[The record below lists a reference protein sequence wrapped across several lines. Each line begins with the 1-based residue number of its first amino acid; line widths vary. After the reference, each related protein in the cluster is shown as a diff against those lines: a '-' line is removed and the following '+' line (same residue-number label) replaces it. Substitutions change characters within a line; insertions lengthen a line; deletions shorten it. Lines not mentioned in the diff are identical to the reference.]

1 MAESPRWPGSR
12 WQGPQRRIGLTGGIA
27 TGKSTVGQLLQER
40 HGLPVLDA
48 DLFARQA
55 LAPGTEGAR
64 VVLERYG
71 TLDRPALAHIV
82 FGDPAERHWLEQLVH
97 PLVRQRFEEEL
108 TQLAA
113 KPVAGQAAVVLMI
126 PLLFEAGLEE
136 LCSEDWLVDCDEHQ
150 QLARLMAR
158 NGLNQAEAQGR
169 IHAQWPLERKR
180 LLADRTISNRG
191 NPEELAGIVAGA
203 VAADVTAA
211 DVRAADVTAAAPQKG
226 PSP

>member
-1 MAESPRWPGSR
+1 MAESPRWQGSR

-27 TGKSTVGQLLQER
+27 TGKSTVGKLLQED

-64 VVLERYG
+64 MVLERYG
-71 TLDRPALAHIV
+71 TLDRPALGHIV
-82 FGDPAERHWLEQLVH
+82 FADPAERHWLEQLVH
-97 PLVRQRFEEEL
+97 PLVRQRFEQEL
-108 TQLAA
+108 TTLAEQ
-113 KPVAGQAAVVLMI
+113 PVGAGRPAVVLMI

-136 LCSEDWLVDCDEHQ
+136 LCSEVWLVDCDERQ

-169 IHAQWPLERKR
+169 INAQWPLERKR

-191 NPEELAGIVAGA
+191 NPEELKQA
-203 VAADVTAA
+203 VAAVAEAVEGAA
-211 DVRAADVTAAAPQKG
+211 AAAAPQQG
-226 PSP
+226 PSR

>member
-27 TGKSTVGQLLQER
+27 TGKSTVGQLLQEH

-113 KPVAGQAAVVLMI
+113 KPLAGQAAVVLMI
-126 PLLFEAGLEE
+126 TLLFEAGLEE
-136 LCSEDWLVDCDEHQ
+136 LCSEVWLVDCDEHQ

-158 NGLNQAEAQGR
+158 NGLNQAEAQER
-169 IHAQWPLERKR
+169 INAQWPLERKR
-180 LLADRTISNRG
+180 LLADRTISNRD
-191 NPEELAGIVAGA
+191 NPEELAGVVAGA
-203 VAADVTAA
+203 FATAVTAA
-211 DVRAADVTAAAPQKG
+211 DLRAAEPQKG

>member
-27 TGKSTVGQLLQER
+27 TGKSTVGQLLQEH

-113 KPVAGQAAVVLMI
+113 KPVAAQAAVVLMI

-136 LCSEDWLVDCDEHQ
+136 LCSEVWLVDCDEHQ

-158 NGLNQAEAQGR
+158 NGLNQAEAQER
-169 IHAQWPLERKR
+169 INAQWPLERKR
-180 LLADRTISNRG
+180 LLADRTISNRD
-191 NPEELAGIVAGA
+191 NPEELAGVVAGA
-203 VAADVTAA
+203 VATALTAA
-211 DVRAADVTAAAPQKG
+211 DLRAAEPQKG

>member
-27 TGKSTVGQLLQER
+27 TGKSTVGQLLQEH

-64 VVLERYG
+64 LVLERYG
-71 TLDRPALAHIV
+71 TLDRPALGHIV
-82 FGDPAERHWLEQLVH
+82 FGDSAERHWLEQLVH
-97 PLVRQRFEEEL
+97 PLVRQRFEQEL
-108 TQLAA
+108 TTLAA
-113 KPVAGQAAVVLMI
+113 QPVGASPPAVVLMI
-126 PLLFEAGLEE
+126 PLLFEAGLQG
-136 LCSEDWLVDCDEHQ
+136 LCSEVWLVDCDEHQ

-158 NGLNQAEAQGR
+158 NGLTQAEAQKR
-169 IHAQWPLERKR
+169 INAQWPLGRKR

-191 NPEELAGIVAGA
+191 NPEELARVVAGA
-203 VAADVTAA
+203 VAADVAA
-211 DVRAADVTAAAPQKG
+211 GVRASAPQKG

>member
-1 MAESPRWPGSR
+1 MAESLRWPGSR

-27 TGKSTVGQLLQER
+27 TGKSTVGQLLQEH

-55 LAPGTEGAR
+55 LAPGTEAAR

-71 TLDRPALAHIV
+71 TLDRPALGHIV

-97 PLVRQRFEEEL
+97 PLVRQRFDQEL
-108 TQLAA
+108 TTLAEQ
-113 KPVAGQAAVVLMI
+113 PVGASPPAVVLMI
-126 PLLFEAGLEE
+126 PLLFEAGLEG
-136 LCSEDWLVDCDEHQ
+136 LCSEVWLVDCDEHQ

-158 NGLNQAEAQGR
+158 NGLTQAEAQGR
-169 IHAQWPLERKR
+169 INAQWPLERKR

-191 NPEELAGIVAGA
+191 NPEELARVVAGA
-203 VAADVTAA
+203 VAADVAA
-211 DVRAADVTAAAPQKG
+211 EVRAAAPQKG

>member
-1 MAESPRWPGSR
+1 MVPDDLKPLH
-12 WQGPQRRIGLTGGIA
+12 IGLTGGIA
-27 TGKSTVGQLLQER
+27 TGKSTVGQLLQEH

-136 LCSEDWLVDCDEHQ
+136 LCSEVWLVDCDEHQ

>member
-27 TGKSTVGQLLQER
+27 TGKSTVGQLLQEH

-55 LAPGTEGAR
+55 LAPGTEAAR
-64 VVLERYG
+64 AVLERYG
-71 TLDRPALAHIV
+71 TLDRRALGHIV

-126 PLLFEAGLEE
+126 PLLFEAGLEG
-136 LCSEDWLVDCDEHQ
+136 LCSEVWLVDCDEHL

-158 NGLNQAEAQGR
+158 NGLTQAEAQGR

-180 LLADRTISNRG
+180 LLADLTISNRG
-191 NPEELAGIVAGA
+191 NPEELAVVVAGA
-203 VAADVTAA
+203 VAADV
-211 DVRAADVTAAAPQKG
+211 RAAAPQKS

>member
-27 TGKSTVGQLLQER
+27 TGKSTVGQLLQEH

-97 PLVRQRFEEEL
+97 PLVRQRFEQEL
-108 TQLAA
+108 TTLAEQ
-113 KPVAGQAAVVLMI
+113 PVEANQAAVVLMI
-126 PLLFEAGLEE
+126 PLLFEAGLEG
-136 LCSEDWLVDCDEHQ
+136 LCSEVWLVDCDDSQ
-150 QLARLMAR
+150 QLQRLMAR
-158 NGLNQAEAQGR
+158 DALSEADARAR
-169 IHAQWPLERKR
+169 IAAQWPLARKR
-180 LLADRTISNRG
+180 PLADRLIDNRG
-191 NPEELAGIVAGA
+191 PAEALAAQVASALEGA
-203 VAADVTAA
+203 NA
-211 DVRAADVTAAAPQKG
+211 
-226 PSP
+226 

>member
-12 WQGPQRRIGLTGGIA
+12 WQGSQRRIGLTGGIA
-27 TGKSTVGQLLQER
+27 TGKSTVGQLLQEG

-97 PLVRQRFEEEL
+97 PLVRQRFDQEL
-108 TQLAA
+108 TTLAEQ
-113 KPVAGQAAVVLMI
+113 PAVVLMI
-126 PLLFEAGLEE
+126 PLLFEAGLEG
-136 LCSEDWLVDCDEHQ
+136 LCSEVWLVDCDEGQ

-158 NGLNQAEAQGR
+158 NGLTQAEAQGR
-169 IHAQWPLERKR
+169 INAQWPLERKR

-191 NPEELAGIVAGA
+191 
-203 VAADVTAA
+203 
-211 DVRAADVTAAAPQKG
+211 TAAALETQIQSLLSRSDLCG
-226 PSP
+226 PGTTL

>member
-1 MAESPRWPGSR
+1 MAESPRWPGPR
-12 WQGPQRRIGLTGGIA
+12 WGGPQRRIGLTGGIA

-40 HGLPVLDA
+40 HGLAVLDA

-97 PLVRQRFEEEL
+97 PLVRQRFDQEL
-108 TQLAA
+108 TTLAEE
-113 KPVAGQAAVVLMI
+113 PLGAGQPAVVLMI
-126 PLLFEAGLEE
+126 PLLFEAGLEG
-136 LCSEDWLVDCDEHQ
+136 LCSEVWLVDCDEAQ

-169 IHAQWPLERKR
+169 INAQWPLERKR

-191 NPEELAGIVAGA
+191 
-203 VAADVTAA
+203 
-211 DVRAADVTAAAPQKG
+211 TAAALEAQIQSLLSRSDPCG
-226 PSP
+226 PGTTW

>member
-136 LCSEDWLVDCDEHQ
+136 LCSEVWLVDCDEHQ

-158 NGLNQAEAQGR
+158 NGLTQAEAQKR
-169 IHAQWPLERKR
+169 INAQWPLGRKR

-191 NPEELAGIVAGA
+191 NPEELAPVVAGA
-203 VAADVTAA
+203 VAAA
-211 DVRAADVTAAAPQKG
+211 VTAAAPQEG
-226 PSP
+226 PSR

>member
-1 MAESPRWPGSR
+1 MAESLRWPGSR

-27 TGKSTVGQLLQER
+27 TGKSTVGQLLQEH

-113 KPVAGQAAVVLMI
+113 KPLAGQAAVVLMI

-136 LCSEDWLVDCDEHQ
+136 LCSEVWLVDCDEHQ

-191 NPEELAGIVAGA
+191 NPEELAGVVAGA
-203 VAADVTAA
+203 V
-211 DVRAADVTAAAPQKG
+211 AADVTAAAPQKG